1 MTHSISSILEEEFA
15 RNGPIRFDKFME
27 ISLYHEDMGF
37 YSSGK
42 TRTGTQGDFLTPVST
57 GPALGQLLALQITE
71 LAQSFKN
78 PTSLYLVEQ
87 GADQG
92 HLALDILSSIA
103 QSAPHLL
110 SAIHFHII
118 EPSAVLA
125 QQQKHSLQPF
135 LSKITI
141 HWHPNLPSL
150 PSLPHPTYFYS
161 CELLDSFPVRMIR
174 FFNGQ
179 WQERFVTQIS
189 DRWVWIDQPA
199 PPELL
204 TEIQRWSI
212 PPIEGFTAEI
222 RLSASPW
229 LKLLSEKIQQG
240 AVLTLDYGLPATDL
254 YHPSRSAGTLAALRK
269 HTSASD
275 PLSCPGEQDLTA
287 HLNFSQLVED
297 GFQLGFQ
304 SYGPHPFM
312 TALTRQAT
320 PLLHDSQPLTEKW
333 TRNFQHLVHPNF
345 FGQTH
350 LALLQTKDLPASF
363 RPSMFSN

>member
-1 MTHSISSILEEEFA
+1 
-15 RNGPIRFDKFME
+15 ME
-27 ISLYHEDMGF
+27 ISLYQQDIGF

-57 GPALGQLLALQITE
+57 GPVLGQLLALQITE
-71 LAQSFKN
+71 LVQSFKN
-78 PTSLYLVEQ
+78 PTSLHLVEQ

-92 HLALDILSSIA
+92 HLALDILSSLA
-103 QSAPHLL
+103 QRAPYLL
-110 SAIHFHII
+110 SSIHFHLI
-118 EPSAVLA
+118 EPSPVLV

-141 HWHPNLPSL
+141 HWHPDLASL
-150 PSLPHPTYFYS
+150 PALSHLTYFYS

-179 WQERFVTQIS
+179 WHERFVTQIS

-199 PPELL
+199 SPELL

-222 RLSASPW
+222 RLPISPW
-229 LKLLSEKIQQG
+229 LTLLSEKIEQG
-240 AVLTLDYGLPATDL
+240 AVLTLDYGLPAADL
-254 YHPSRSAGTLAALRK
+254 YHPSRSAGTLVALRN

-275 PLSCPGEQDLTA
+275 PLSCLGEQDLTA

-297 GFQLGFQ
+297 GLKLGFQ

-312 TALTRQAT
+312 TALTRQAA
-320 PLLHDSQPLTEKW
+320 PLLHDLQPLPEKW

-350 LALLQTKDLPASF
+350 LALLQTKNLPASF
-363 RPSMFSN
+363 RPSMFST